1 MLPAQTKNILDT
13 IRKLY
18 RRNSKVTLYKVIN
31 KMHPSQMAN
40 IYRYLNQSE
49 RENIFKYILR
59 MDGIGEFIKE
69 LDETLTKDIFE
80 SLSRD
85 EITTILKH
93 MTTEDIAELVD
104 ELDDNISD
112 KIQNLLDQEE
122 LVEIKEVLK
131 YDDESAG
138 RIMSH
143 EFMAFDSD
151 LTVQETI
158 DRFQEYGEEIEMPFY
173 LYITDKTQRMIGVLS
188 LRQLLLHSSSAKLKS
203 FMEKEF
209 IYVSP
214 DDDQEKVANIVS
226 EYNYLALPVL
236 NEDNKLVGIITVDD
250 MMDVIREEATEDML
264 KMAGAGDDEDIL
276 LKSVFE
282 NARTRFPWL
291 MASWIGGLIA
301 FYTIHSFQNILD
313 STIILAGFIPI
324 IIGMGGNIGT
334 QTSTILVR
342 GLATGH
348 VNTNEFYKVIFKEV
362 KVGFILGLLYGTLLG
377 SLTSI
382 LYQNNI
388 LLGLTV
394 GISIAL
400 SMLIACSIA
409 SIIPILLYK
418 IDMDPAIAAGPFV
431 TTAIDVVGV
440 MVYFVIASKLL

>member
-40 IYRYLNQSE
+40 IYRYLNESE

-59 MDGIGEFIKE
+59 MEGIGEFIKE

-85 EITTILKH
+85 EITIILKH

-104 ELDDNISD
+104 DLDDNISD

-158 DRFQEYGEEIEMPFY
+158 NRFQEYGEEIEMPFY

-188 LRQLLLHSSSAKLKS
+188 LRQ
-203 FMEKEF
+203 
-209 IYVSP
+209 
-214 DDDQEKVANIVS
+214 
-226 EYNYLALPVL
+226 
-236 NEDNKLVGIITVDD
+236 
-250 MMDVIREEATEDML
+250 
-264 KMAGAGDDEDIL
+264 
-276 LKSVFE
+276 
-282 NARTRFPWL
+282 
-291 MASWIGGLIA
+291 
-301 FYTIHSFQNILD
+301 
-313 STIILAGFIPI
+313 
-324 IIGMGGNIGT
+324 
-334 QTSTILVR
+334 
-342 GLATGH
+342 
-348 VNTNEFYKVIFKEV
+348 
-362 KVGFILGLLYGTLLG
+362 
-377 SLTSI
+377 
-382 LYQNNI
+382 
-388 LLGLTV
+388 
-394 GISIAL
+394 
-400 SMLIACSIA
+400 
-409 SIIPILLYK
+409 
-418 IDMDPAIAAGPFV
+418 
-431 TTAIDVVGV
+431 
-440 MVYFVIASKLL
+440 